1 MCRRYYASRC
11 SCAYFFFLLIALVGL
26 ILPFFLAYTNVPS
39 FWLKTHTY
47 REQPSITFQHKVLG
61 TLQGTKKIR
70 GIDRQM
76 QIVFSSMTDV
86 ENLYGPELRVCN
98 LQNIE
103 LDFNRDGITDEFHF
117 TALCPWPRVKLFSGL
132 RWRPFSG
139 RSYRRG
145 PG

>member
-1 MCRRYYASRC
+1 MRLL
-11 SCAYFFFLLIALVGL
+11 FFLLIALVGL

-86 ENLYGPELRVCN
+86 ENLYGPELECATSRTSSSTST
-98 LQNIE
+98 
-103 LDFNRDGITDEFHF
+103 GT
-117 TALCPWPRVKLFSGL
+117 GL
-132 RWRPFSG
+132 RTSSILRPLSSG
-139 RSYRRG
+139 QG
-145 PG
+145 

>member
-1 MCRRYYASRC
+1 MG
-11 SCAYFFFLLIALVGL
+11 FFLLIALVGL

-98 LQNIE
+98 LQNI
-103 LDFNRDGITDEFHF
+103 NWISTG
-117 TALCPWPRVKLFSGL
+117 TASRTS
-132 RWRPFSG
+132 ST
-139 RSYRRG
+139 SRRYVR
-145 PG
+145 